1 MNDMVIK
8 RHCCDKYFLYSV
20 ATILAS
26 ETMASIKLLRTALVL
41 SASTLA
47 LASFG
52 LTEDGD
58 SFVVDTNA
66 GLIFT
71 G

>member
-1 MNDMVIK
+1 MAIK
-8 RHCCDKYFLYSV
+8 RHYCDKCFLYSV
-20 ATILAS
+20 ASTLAF